1 MSRRHNAARRRNYGR
16 RQHEVR
22 ERRSDTRLP
31 GDWQNHLAVN
41 EVAVDGLTVADDWHV
56 TDLDDEH
63 PSAKG
68 PDGYGGA
75 QL

>member
-22 ERRSDTRLP
+22 ERRSDLRQP
-31 GDWQNHLAVN
+31 GDWQSHLTVN
-41 EVAVDGLTVADDWHV
+41 ELTGTDDWRV
-56 TDLDDEH
+56 AELDDEH
-63 PSAKG
+63 PSATG
-68 PDGYGGA
+68 ADGFGGA

>member
-22 ERRSDTRLP
+22 ERRSDTPQP
-31 GDWQNHLAVN
+31 GDWQNHTAAN
-41 EVAVDGLTVADDWHV
+41 ELTISELTVTDDWHV
-56 TDLDDEH
+56 AELDDER
-63 PSAKG
+63 PSAAAS
-68 PDGYGGA
+68 DGYGGA